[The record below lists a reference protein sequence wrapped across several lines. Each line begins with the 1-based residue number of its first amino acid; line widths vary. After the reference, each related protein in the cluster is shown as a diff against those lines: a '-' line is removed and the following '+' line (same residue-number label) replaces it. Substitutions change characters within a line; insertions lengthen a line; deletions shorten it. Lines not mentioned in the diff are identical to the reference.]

1 MKIIVG
7 SLNPVKL
14 NATRN
19 IMEKIYGEIDI
30 SSKDVDSGVPD
41 QPFGL
46 YETIKGAVNRAK
58 KSYSSDVDLSI
69 GIESGLMQT
78 PNTITGYIDLQW
90 CAIFDGE
97 KITLGVSSGF
107 EYPPEVVKEVL
118 NGVEVGDVMDRITG
132 VANLGTKKGAVSHL
146 SKDMLNRTEN
156 TEQCVLTAMIPR
168 MNEEIYFIRNNYLK
182 NLLWNNYTLIMF

>member
-1 MKIIVG
+1 MKVTVG

-19 IMEKIYGEIDI
+19 ILEKIYGEIDI

-46 YETIKGAVNRAK
+46 DQTIQGAMNRAK
-58 KSYSSDVDLSI
+58 TAYSDECDLSV
-69 GIESGLMQT
+69 GIESGLMET
-78 PNTITGYIDLQW
+78 PNTLTGYIDLQW
-90 CAIFDGE
+90 CAIFDG
-97 KITLGVSSGF
+97 KNITLGVSSGF

-118 NGVEVGDVMDRITG
+118 SGVEVGDVMDRITG

-146 SKDMLNRTEN
+146 SRDMLNRTEN

-168 MNEEIYFIRNNYLK
+168 MNKELYSI
-182 NLLWNNYTLIMF
+182 

>member
-1 MKIIVG
+1 MKVVVG
-7 SLNPVKL
+7 SQNPVKL

-19 IMEKIYGEIDI
+19 ILEKIYGEIDI
-30 SSKDVDSGVPD
+30 SSRDVGSGVPD

-46 YETIKGAVNRAK
+46 DQTIQGAINRAK
-58 KSYSSDVDLSI
+58 NSYSADVDLSI
-69 GIESGLMQT
+69 GIESGLMET
-78 PNTITGYIDLQW
+78 PNTLTGYIDLQW

-97 KITLGVSSGF
+97 KVTLGVSSGF

-132 VANLGTKKGAVSHL
+132 ISNLGTKKGAVSHL

-168 MNEEIYFIRNNYLK
+168 MNEDIYFK
-182 NLLWNNYTLIMF
+182 

>member
-1 MKIIVG
+1 MKVIVG
-7 SLNPVKL
+7 SKNPVKL

-19 IMEKIYGEIDI
+19 ILKKIYGEIEV
-30 SSKDVDSGVPD
+30 SSIDVESCVPD

-46 YETIKGAVNRAK
+46 DETIKGAVNRAK
-58 KSYSSDVDLSI
+58 KAYSDDVDLSV
-69 GIESGLMQT
+69 GIESGLMVT

-90 CAIFDGE
+90 CAIFDGDR
-97 KITLGVSSGF
+97 ITLGVSSGF

-132 VANLGTKKGAVSHL
+132 ITDLGTKKGAVNHL
-146 SKDMLNRTEN
+146 SKDMLDRTEN

-168 MNEEIYFIRNNYLK
+168 MNEEVYFK
-182 NLLWNNYTLIMF
+182 DE